1 MITELKIYSFDA
13 SGFVTQSYDVDL
25 FESISIPVTKSIVDI
40 KEPDQRKSDF
50 TKTITIPGTANNNQ
64 LFSSIFNL
72 DRATINSTRY
82 NYQPDFNP
90 NLKVEA
96 ILFRNSIPQIQG
108 YMQLTGIRINDGAIE
123 YDCVIIGKFANMFQ
137 DLGDLKLTDLDLSEF
152 NHTWNRTNIVNSWET
167 SIIKNGTTYV
177 NFSSGNPNGVGYV
190 YPLIDRY
197 NSIALQEI
205 VYPLQ
210 TSMYPAIYVKQ
221 IVDSI
226 FKQAGYRYSSSFFNS
241 QRFKNL
247 IVPFCGGNYR
257 MSGAEVEDR
266 DFEMSNSTDLSFTS
280 SNAFKSQIFK
290 INLDTNSN
298 DTNPSGVDTSAHW
311 WQCPTS
317 LNGKYRFG
325 LTGVM
330 RISGTGSS
338 LDEIKI
344 TYGVKVNRGSQ
355 IITVVEN
362 SFIGK
367 LDDFTNINLES
378 DLFDVKSGDQAF
390 MFMRYEGWKT
400 FSGTTRI
407 DLYNVVFDSGFAFF
421 SNPEPIYQE
430 GQLIDISSSL
440 TDKVKQA
447 DFLKYLIKSFN
458 LYVEVDPID
467 KKKFII
473 EPRDEFYTNDIVDF
487 TPYLDV
493 SKDIQISPM
502 GLLDFK
508 TFEMKYKEDED
519 ELNKRYQDVYRE
531 PFSTQRFNI
540 INDFI
545 KETKTIDIGFS
556 ASPLKDSP
564 SLTDRIFTK
573 IRPKDPPTDSSELP
587 VFNIR
592 ILQYGGLVDT
602 YNSWAIQDVS
612 GLTYYNSFPY
622 AGMLDNV
629 DVPTFSLEC
638 TTAKA
643 YFYGVTPAITT
654 ANLYNSYWAK
664 TINEITDKD
673 SKLVTAYFHL
683 TPLQMSNLSFRK
695 YYKIHNQYYRLNKVD
710 YDLNSTDPIQIEFL
724 KLKVAPAFIP
734 ESTTTNG
741 GEATFTP
748 EQPGIPEFDLPMLF
762 KKSNEEF
769 LGSRENTYTDIEYT
783 NEQFVFTDFTQKIW
797 LVDGSSRTYLPDA
810 TLQKPKTGYPIIII
824 HNQNGV
830 DIDIYPIGNQLIGS
844 ESSFKLKRK
853 HTAWFAPYDGKWVV
867 IMNNNTNE

>member
-137 DLGDLKLTDLDLSEF
+137 DLGDLKLSDLDLSEF
-152 NHTWNRTNIVNSWET
+152 DHEWNLTNVENSWDT

-190 YPLIDRY
+190 YPLIDRG
-197 NSIALQEI
+197 NSLQNDEL
-205 VYPLQ
+205 VYEL
-210 TSMYPAIYVKQ
+210 TTMYPSLYVKQ
-221 IVDSI
+221 VVDSI
-226 FKQAGYRYSSSFFNS
+226 FTQAGYRYTSNFFNS

-247 IVPFCGGNYR
+247 IVPFCGGSYR
-257 MSGAEVEDR
+257 MSENEVNDR
-266 DFEMSNSTDLSFTS
+266 SFLMGISSTTYSNSGSGRQLFKVGFNSNLNDTDPVGVSTTNHWWVCPSGLQGNYLFSSNLDLSVTS
-280 SNAFKSQIFK
+280 SSSTTLYIEASIIRETSGGVKTAISAPTNIILS
-290 INLDTNSN
+290 TGNSN
-298 DTNPSGVDTSAHW
+298 
-311 WQCPTS
+311 S
-317 LNGKYRFG
+317 LILETTDYVN
-325 LTGVM
+325 
-330 RISGTGSS
+330 ISVGDKVYVELLFITYTGSPATTFS
-338 LDEIKI
+338 
-344 TYGVKVNRGSQ
+344 VVVNSSS
-355 IITVVEN
+355 EFYSN
-362 SFIGK
+362 P
-367 LDDFTNINLES
+367 
-378 DLFDVKSGDQAF
+378 DVK
-390 MFMRYEGWKT
+390 
-400 FSGTTRI
+400 
-407 DLYNVVFDSGFAFF
+407 
-421 SNPEPIYQE
+421 YQE
-430 GQLIDISSSL
+430 GTIVNLSSALSN
-440 TDKVKQA
+440 KVKQA
-447 DFLKYLIKSFN
+447 DFLKYLIKAFN

-473 EPRDEFYTNDIVDF
+473 EPRDDFYTNDIVDF

-508 TFEMKYKEDED
+508 TFEMKYLQDNDEF
-519 ELNKRYQDVYRE
+519 NSKYQDTYQE

-545 KETKTIDIGFS
+545 KDTKTIEIGFS
-556 ASPLKDSP
+556 ASPLAYYRP
-564 SLTDRIFTK
+564 VHDRIYTK
-573 IRPKDPPTDSSELP
+573 IRNTDPPKQDADLP
-587 VFNIR
+587 IFNIR
-592 ILQYGGLVDT
+592 MLQYGGLVTTKRGWYIND
-602 YNSWAIQDVS
+602 SS
-612 GLTYYNSFPY
+612 GQTMYGSFPY
-622 AGMLDNV
+622 CGMLD
-629 DVPTFSLEC
+629 DVYAPTFSLEV

-643 YFYGVTPAITT
+643 YFYGSKPAITT
-654 ANLYNSYWAK
+654 ANLYNSYWLK

-695 YYKIHNQYYRLNKVD
+695 YYKIDNQYYRLNKVD
-710 YDLNSTDPIQIEFL
+710 YDLNSNEPIKIEFL
-724 KLKVAPAFIP
+724 KLKVAPAFVS

-741 GEATFTP
+741 GQATFIP
-748 EQPGIPEFDLPMLF
+748 ELPGLPEFDLPMLM
-762 KKSNEEF
+762 
-769 LGSRENTYTDIEYT
+769 RTDNTKLFRDTTLIQNDVELTTDT
-783 NEQFVFTDFTQKIW
+783 NVFVDYSQKIW
-797 LVDGSSRTYLPDA
+797 LINVQSTVYLPDA
-810 TLQKPKTGYPIIII
+810 RQIKLKTGYPFIIL
-824 HNQNGV
+824 HNAYNR
-830 DIDIYPIGNQLIGS
+830 DINIYSINSSQLISGS
-844 ESSFKLKRK
+844 SSFTLKAR
-853 HTAWFAPYDGKWVV
+853 HTAWFVQNQGNWD
-867 IMNNNTNE
+867 IILNNNTAG

>member
-152 NHTWNRTNIVNSWET
+152 NHTWNRTNIVNSWDT

-190 YPLIDRY
+190 YPLIDLG
-197 NSIALQEI
+197 NSVGLQEI
-205 VYPLQ
+205 AYPIQ
-210 TSMYPAIYVKQ
+210 TSLFPAVYVKQ

-226 FKQAGYRYSSSFFNS
+226 FTQIGYRYESNFFNS
-241 QRFKNL
+241 SRFKRL
-247 IVPFCGGNYR
+247 IIPYCGGEYR
-257 MSGAEVEDR
+257 MTETEVEDR
-266 DFEMSNSTDLSFTS
+266 TFLMTNSTDLTYTS
-280 SNAFKSQIFK
+280 STSFVSSPNKVGF
-290 INLDTNSN
+290 NVNSN
-298 DTNPSGVDTSAHW
+298 DTNPSGVSTTNHEW
-311 WQCPTS
+311 TCPS
-317 LNGKYRFG
+317 GLNGKYRFALQG
-325 LTGVM
+325 D
-330 RISGTGSS
+330 ISVTGTGTGDIIIY
-338 LDEIKI
+338 LLL
-344 TYGVKVNRGSQ
+344 YQNRGG
-355 IITVVEN
+355 I
-362 SFIGK
+362 
-367 LDDFTNINLES
+367 NINAQQ
-378 DLFDVKSGDQAF
+378 VVQTVTK
-390 MFMRYEGWKT
+390 
-400 FSGTTRI
+400 GTTVGFNLETDIWDVIAGDKIYAMMYYRI
-407 DLYNVVFDSGFAFF
+407 ATPGQDLRNFNVVFESGFGLF
-421 SNPEPIYQE
+421 SNPEPKYQE
-430 GQLIDISSSL
+430 GQNINIINSL
-440 TDKVKQA
+440 SNKVKQA

-473 EPRDEFYTNDIVDF
+473 EPRDDFYTNDIVDF

-508 TFEMKYKEDED
+508 TFEMKYTQDED
-519 ELNKRYQDVYRE
+519 ELNKRYQDVYKE
-531 PFSTQRFNI
+531 PFSTQRFKI

-545 KETKTIDIGFS
+545 KETKTIEIGFS
-556 ASPLKDSP
+556 PSPLSDSP
-564 SLTDRIFTK
+564 TVHDRIYTK
-573 IRPKDPPTDSSELP
+573 IRPQDPSTGSSELP

-592 ILQYGGLVDT
+592 MLYYGGLKTTTRKWQIDHL
-602 YNSWAIQDVS
+602 S
-612 GLTYYNSFPY
+612 GTTVYSSFPY
-622 AGMLDNV
+622 AGMLD
-629 DVPTFSLEC
+629 DVNIPTFSLEV

-643 YFYGVTPAITT
+643 YFYGNKPAITT
-654 ANLYNSYWAK
+654 ANLYNLYWAK

-695 YYKIHNQYYRLNKVD
+695 YYKIDNQYYRLNKVD
-710 YDLNSTDPIQIEFL
+710 YDLNSNDPIQIEFL
-724 KLKVAPAFIP
+724 KLKVAPAFVSQ
-734 ESTTTNG
+734 STTTNG
-741 GEATFTP
+741 GQATFTP

-762 KKSNEEF
+762 KKSNNEF
-769 LGSRENTYTDIEYT
+769 LIGRENTYTDIKLITDT
-783 NEQFVFTDFTQKIW
+783 NVFIDYSQRIW
-797 LVDGSSRTYLPDA
+797 LINGSNIYLPDA
-810 TLQKPKTGYPIIII
+810 SLTKPKTGYPIIILHNTSATNSNVYTI
-824 HNQNGV
+824 NKNQN
-830 DIDIYPIGNQLIGS
+830 ISGS
-844 ESSFKLKRK
+844 SSFTLKAR
-853 HTAWFAPYDGKWVV
+853 HTAWFVQNQGNWD
-867 IMNNNTNE
+867 IILNNNTQA

>member
-177 NFSSGNPNGVGYV
+177 NFSSGNPNGSGYV
-190 YPLIDRY
+190 YPLIDRN
-197 NSIALQEI
+197 NSLALQEI
-205 VYPLQ
+205 VYPIQ
-210 TSMYPAIYVKQ
+210 TAMYPAVYVKQ
-221 IVDSI
+221 VVDSI
-226 FKQAGYRYSSSFFNS
+226 FAQAGYRYESNFFNSSRFKRLIIPYCGGEFRMTENEVENRTFLITNSSTLSYTSSSSF
-241 QRFKNL
+241 Q
-247 IVPFCGGNYR
+247 
-257 MSGAEVEDR
+257 
-266 DFEMSNSTDLSFTS
+266 
-280 SNAFKSQIFK
+280 SQIFK
-290 INLDTNSN
+290 IGFNVNDN
-298 DTNPSGVDTSAHW
+298 DTDPVGVSTTNHWWVCPSG
-311 WQCPTS
+311 
-317 LNGKYRFG
+317 LNGQYRFAFQCSG
-325 LTGVM
+325 NV
-330 RISGTGSS
+330 SGTGTNNIFVTFAIKRNRGGALTTIVSKNRSLFVGNNFDINIESNLIDIIAGDKIYVEMFYTASFRDGTLYTINILSNSS
-338 LDEIKI
+338 L
-344 TYGVKVNRGSQ
+344 
-355 IITVVEN
+355 
-362 SFIGK
+362 
-367 LDDFTNINLES
+367 
-378 DLFDVKSGDQAF
+378 
-390 MFMRYEGWKT
+390 
-400 FSGTTRI
+400 
-407 DLYNVVFDSGFAFF
+407 F
-421 SNPEPIYQE
+421 SNPESVYQE
-430 GQLIDISSSL
+430 GQVIDIVSSL
-440 TDKVKQA
+440 TNKVKQA
-447 DFLKYLIKSFN
+447 DFIKYLIKMFN
-458 LYVEVDPID
+458 LYVEVDQID

-473 EPRDEFYTNDIVDF
+473 EPRDDFYTNDIVDL
-487 TPYLDV
+487 TPYLDI

-508 TFEMKYKEDED
+508 TFEMKYVQDDD

-545 KETKTIDIGFS
+545 KETKTIEIGFS
-556 ASPLKDSP
+556 PSPLDDSP
-564 SLTDRIFTK
+564 TLSDRIYTK
-573 IRPKDPPTDSSELP
+573 IRPQDPSTNSSELP
-587 VFNIR
+587 VYNIR
-592 ILQYGGLVDT
+592 ILQYGGLEST
-602 YNSWAIQDVS
+602 ATSWAIQDVS

-622 AGMLDNV
+622 AGMLN
-629 DVPTFSLEC
+629 DVNAPTFSLEC

-643 YFYGVTPAITT
+643 YFYGSKPAITT

-673 SKLVTAYFHL
+673 SKLLTAYFHL

-695 YYKIHNQYYRLNKVD
+695 YYKIDNQYYRLNKVD
-710 YDLNSTDPIQIEFL
+710 YDLNSNEPIKIEFL
-724 KLKVAPAFIP
+724 KLKVAPAFVS

-741 GEATFTP
+741 GEATFNP
-748 EQPGIPEFDLPMLF
+748 EQQGFPEFDLPMLF
-762 KKSNEEF
+762 KKSNDEF
-769 LGSRENTYTDIEYT
+769 LTDRESTYTDV
-783 NEQFVFTDFTQKIW
+783 QLVTDTYVVVDYTQKIW
-797 LVDGSSRTYLPDA
+797 LITGSEVYLPDA
-810 TLQKPKTGYPIIII
+810 TLQKPKTGYPFIIL
-824 HNQNGV
+824 HNASNRSINV
-830 DIDIYPIGNQLIGS
+830 YSINSSQLISGS
-844 ESSFKLKRK
+844 SSFTLKAR
-853 HTAWFAPYDGKWVV
+853 HTAWFVQNQGNWD
-867 IMNNNTNE
+867 IILNNNTAG